1 MARARLPAGGRTLTA
16 VHAVHADPPS
26 ELGTRD
32 GLAYALFAPD
42 RAAAGGVV
50 VLHGA
55 GSAKENHYDF
65 ARALRAAGVAAVAF
79 DQRGHGASEGAL
91 GAGAIDDVA
100 TMTELL
106 PAGPVALRGSSM
118 GGWLALVAGA
128 RLDAAAVVAIC
139 PASGEQLARGVRGR
153 AFDFRADEDGVRE
166 LLRSDERAAA
176 TALGERLLLL
186 HAEGDERVPIA
197 TSRALQAA
205 APGSRLVAVP
215 GGDHRSVQHDGDL
228 QALAVQF
235 IARAL
240 AQRPAGR

>member
-1 MARARLPAGGRTLTA
+1 
-16 VHAVHADPPS
+16 VHAAHVDPPS

-42 RAAAGGVV
+42 GVAAGGVV

-55 GSAKENHYDF
+55 GSAKENHFDF
-65 ARALRAAGVAAVAF
+65 ARALRAAGVTALVF
-79 DQRGHGASEGAL
+79 DQRGHGASEGEL

-100 TMTELL
+100 TMAELL

-139 PASGEQLARGVRGR
+139 PASGEQLARGVHGR
-153 AFDFRADEDGVRE
+153 EFDFRADEHGLRE
-166 LLRSDERAAA
+166 LLHTDEVAAA

-197 TSRALQAA
+197 TSRALHAA

-215 GGDHRSVQHDGDL
+215 GGDHRSVQHDGEL
-228 QALAVQF
+228 QALAVRFVTQ
-235 IARAL
+235 AL
-240 AQRPAGR
+240 APRPAGR

>member
-1 MARARLPAGGRTLTA
+1 
-16 VHAVHADPPS
+16 VHAAHADPPS

-42 RAAAGGVV
+42 RPAPGGAV

-55 GSAKENHYDF
+55 GSCKENHFDF
-65 ARALRAAGVAAVAF
+65 ARALRAAGVAALVF
-79 DQRGHGASEGAL
+79 DQRGHGASEGEL

-100 TMTELL
+100 TMAGLL
-106 PAGPVALRGSSM
+106 PAGPLALRGSSM

-139 PASGEQLARGVRGR
+139 PASGEQLARGVRDR
-153 AFDFRADEDGVRE
+153 EFDFRADEDGVRE
-166 LLRSDERAAA
+166 LLGTDERAAA

-197 TSRALQAA
+197 TSRALHAA
-205 APGSRLVAVP
+205 SPGSRFVAVP
-215 GGDHRSVQHDGDL
+215 GGDHRSVQHDGEL
-228 QALAVQF
+228 QELAVGF
-235 IARAL
+235 VTRAL
-240 AQRPAGR
+240 APRPAGR